1 MGKEDLSIYITFGP
15 CKGLQLACIFTA
27 VLQHCVQRRGEAMKT
42 NGGWKLI
49 LILLSTV
56 IPADKWKQQQE
67 EK

>member
-1 MGKEDLSIYITFGP
+1 VSKAEE
-15 CKGLQLACIFTA
+15 
-27 VLQHCVQRRGEAMKT
+27 RAMKT

>member
-1 MGKEDLSIYITFGP
+1 MYIYCSITVS
-15 CKGLQLACIFTA
+15 KAEE
-27 VLQHCVQRRGEAMKT
+27 RAMKT